1 MGDMARTF
9 NEEKYTERR
18 SEILDSALK
27 LVYTKGYEQMTI
39 QDILDDLHISKGAFY
54 HYFASK
60 AEVLEALVA
69 RMIIDQVMPLLTP
82 IVDDHHLSAVE
93 KFHKFY
99 EAAGRWKIS
108 QKTFMLELLQV
119 WMGDENAIVRQKL
132 LSTSMRSIAPLLAK
146 IVTQGISEGVFTSPY
161 PDQVSNVIIYIMEGL
176 SERLYELLIS
186 TMKQKSD
193 SEVDKE
199 INSFIGA
206 MNDTVE
212 RVLGAPQ
219 GSLKLID
226 PQLMKVWFE

>member
-1 MGDMARTF
+1 MARTL
-9 NEEKYTERR
+9 NEEKYTKRR

-54 HYFASK
+54 YYFASK
-60 AEVLEALVA
+60 AEVLEAMVE
-69 RMIIDQVMPLLTP
+69 RMIVDQVVPLLTP
-82 IVDDHHLSAVE
+82 IVDDPHLSAVE
-93 KFHKFY
+93 KFHQFY

-132 LSTSMRSIAPLLAK
+132 MSSSLRSVAPLLQR
-146 IVTQGISEGVFTSPY
+146 IITQGISEGVFTSPY
-161 PDQVSNVIIYIMEGL
+161 PDQVSKVIIYIMEGL
-176 SERLYELLIS
+176 SERLSELLIL
-186 TMKQKSD
+186 TMKQKID
-193 SEVDKE
+193 GEVDKE

-206 MNDTVE
+206 MNDSVE
-212 RVLGAPQ
+212 RVLGAPR